1 MKRIFL
7 IMIAFGVCFFEIPV
21 DAYEKSL
28 KNVKVVI
35 DAGHGGFDNGAIE
48 YGYYEDNINLEIA
61 LKMKDELEKSGA
73 KVYLTR
79 DGDYDMTKRNHHYSK
94 QDDMYLRV
102 KKIDSYKCDYLLS
115 IHQNASGNRS
125 AWGSQVFYY
134 YRSKQLLFEAVF
146 KSAFSLLAP
155 QLNKV
160 LNDDSD
166 LFEKIRKFTENY
178 VSFVIKH
185 PYLPNFV
192 IQELNKNPEFVQK
205 LRSEKNFPS
214 IEKFKLQVSD
224 AINQGII
231 KPIEAEQLF
240 INIISLNIFPFIG
253 EPLLMALVNVD
264 KESYNILLENRKT
277 EVAEFIINTIK
288 I

>member
-1 MKRIFL
+1 MDKIKTENTETEILIAAKEIFQQKG
-7 IMIAFGVCFFEIPV
+7 M
-21 DAYEKSL
+21 S
-28 KNVKVVI
+28 
-35 DAGHGGFDNGAIE
+35 GARMQ
-48 YGYYEDNINLEIA
+48 EIA
-61 LKMKDELEKSGA
+61 DKA
-73 KVYLTR
+73 KIN
-79 DGDYDMTKRNHHYSK
+79 KA
-94 QDDMYLRV
+94 
-102 KKIDSYKCDYLLS
+102 LL
-115 IHQNASGNRS
+115 H
-125 AWGSQVFYY
+125 YY

-231 KPIEAEQLF
+231 KQIEAEQLF

-277 EVAEFIINTIK
+277 EVAEFIINSIK

>member
-1 MKRIFL
+1 M
-7 IMIAFGVCFFEIPV
+7 
-21 DAYEKSL
+21 
-28 KNVKVVI
+28 
-35 DAGHGGFDNGAIE
+35 
-48 YGYYEDNINLEIA
+48 DNIKTENTETEILIAAKEIFQQKGMAGARMQEIA
-61 LKMKDELEKSGA
+61 DKA
-73 KVYLTR
+73 KIN
-79 DGDYDMTKRNHHYSK
+79 KA
-94 QDDMYLRV
+94 
-102 KKIDSYKCDYLLS
+102 LL
-115 IHQNASGNRS
+115 H
-125 AWGSQVFYY
+125 YY

-192 IQELNKNPEFVQK
+192 IQELNKNPQFVQK

-264 KESYNILLENRKT
+264 KESYNKILENRKT
-277 EVAEFIINTIK
+277 EVAEFIINSIK

>member
-1 MKRIFL
+1 MDKIKTENTETEILIAAKEIFQQKG
-7 IMIAFGVCFFEIPV
+7 M
-21 DAYEKSL
+21 
-28 KNVKVVI
+28 
-35 DAGHGGFDNGAIE
+35 AGARMQ
-48 YGYYEDNINLEIA
+48 EIA
-61 LKMKDELEKSGA
+61 DKA
-73 KVYLTR
+73 KIN
-79 DGDYDMTKRNHHYSK
+79 KA
-94 QDDMYLRV
+94 
-102 KKIDSYKCDYLLS
+102 LL
-115 IHQNASGNRS
+115 H
-125 AWGSQVFYY
+125 YY

-146 KSAFSLLAP
+146 KSAFSMLAP

-192 IQELNKNPEFVQK
+192 VQELNKNPEFVQK

-264 KESYNILLENRKT
+264 KESYNKILENRKM
-277 EVAEFIINTIK
+277 EVAEFIINSIK

>member
-1 MKRIFL
+1 MDKIKTENTETEILIAAKEIFQQKG
-7 IMIAFGVCFFEIPV
+7 M
-21 DAYEKSL
+21 
-28 KNVKVVI
+28 
-35 DAGHGGFDNGAIE
+35 AGARMQ
-48 YGYYEDNINLEIA
+48 EIA
-61 LKMKDELEKSGA
+61 DKA
-73 KVYLTR
+73 KIN
-79 DGDYDMTKRNHHYSK
+79 KA
-94 QDDMYLRV
+94 
-102 KKIDSYKCDYLLS
+102 LL
-115 IHQNASGNRS
+115 H
-125 AWGSQVFYY
+125 YY

-146 KSAFSLLAP
+146 KSAFSMLAP

-264 KESYNILLENRKT
+264 KESYNKILENRKT
-277 EVAEFIINTIK
+277 EVAEFIINSIK